1 MVVKAEEKYPGITE
15 AEIDEAARLL
25 DPEGAQARAT
35 QNISKKGNWREVKKV
50 IEASDVLIQVLDARD
65 PEGTRC
71 E

>member
-1 MVVKAEEKYPGITE
+1 MVKADEKYPGITE

-50 IEASDVLIQVLDARD
+50 IDASDVII
-65 PEGTRC
+65 
-71 E
+71 